1 MLQVWTLLKRS
12 EKEGGYRWILFI
24 ARVGY
29 VALHVAPIASARIW
43 KGKTKILILL
53 KKELSDTMIRG
64 ALTGV
69 LRSP

>member
-1 MLQVWTLLKRS
+1 VWTLLKRS
-12 EKEGGYRWILFI
+12 EKEGGYRWSLFI

-53 KKELSDTMIRG
+53 KKNVKKEIYYFHNFIYFIES
-64 ALTGV
+64 
-69 LRSP
+69 

>member
-12 EKEGGYRWILFI
+12 EKEGGYRWSLFI